1 MQKQK
6 IKDKKI
12 IIYNKW
18 DFLVGIIVLSGA
30 SFVLSI
36 CLFSTPIILF
46 WFPLML
52 GTALGMSSITFF
64 TETGWYINTIV
75 ATIAAIGGGIFSIPL
90 SAMSS
95 NQINIIILVIGIAFF
110 GNSFGFGISMLSR
123 CLKEKR

>member
-18 DFLVGIIVLSGA
+18 DFLIGIMVLSVA
-30 SFVLSI
+30 ALVLSI
-36 CLFSTPIILF
+36 CLFFTPIIFF

-52 GTALGMSSITFF
+52 GTALGMSSIIFF
-64 TETGWYINTIV
+64 NEKGWYINTIV
-75 ATIAAIGGGIFSIPL
+75 STIAAIGDGVFSIPL
-90 SAMSS
+90 SAMSP
-95 NQINIIILVIGIAFF
+95 NQINIIILVMGIAFF